1 MVCNDDPEPGRALVE
16 EFTSFGPRVA
26 AFLESHFV
34 GRLATVDAEG
44 RPYVVPVCYALST
57 DKIFSVIDEKPK
69 DVSRRE
75 LKRIRN
81 IRTNPWVCL
90 TVDTYSE
97 DWSELGYV
105 MVRGTASIVT
115 SGEEHEASIPKLQAR
130 YRQYQELDFEGRAVI
145 AIEPRRVVVWG
156 RV

>member
-1 MVCNDDPEPGRALVE
+1 MVE
-16 EFTSFGPRVA
+16 EFTSFEERVA

-34 GRLATVDAEG
+34 GRLATVDEEG
-44 RPYVVPVCYALST
+44 QPYVVPVCYAASAER
-57 DKIFSVIDEKPK
+57 IFSVIDEKPK

-105 MVRGTASIVT
+105 MVRGKASIVA
-115 SGEEHEASIPKLQAR
+115 SGEEHEASIPLLRAR
-130 YRQYQELDFEGRAVI
+130 YRQYRELDFEERAVI
-145 AIEPRRVVVWG
+145 VIEPRRVVVWG

>member
-1 MVCNDDPEPGRALVE
+1 MVGG
-16 EFTSFGPRVA
+16 FTTFGPRVA
-26 AFLESHFV
+26 GFLESHSV
-34 GRLATVDAEG
+34 GRLATVDKEG
-44 RPYVVPVCYALST
+44 QPYVVPVCYAVGE
-57 DKIFSVIDEKPK
+57 DRIFSVIDEKPK

-97 DWSELGYV
+97 DWSKLGYV

-115 SGEEHEASIPKLQAR
+115 SGEEHEAAMPLLRAR
-130 YRQYQELDFEGRAVI
+130 YRQYEELDFEGRPVI
-145 AIEPRRVVVWG
+145 VIEPRRVVVWG
-156 RV
+156 WV

>member
-1 MVCNDDPEPGRALVE
+1 MVE
-16 EFTSFGPRVA
+16 EFTSFEARVA
-26 AFLESHFV
+26 AFLDSHYV
-34 GRLATVDAEG
+34 GRLATVDERG
-44 RPYVVPVCYALST
+44 RPYVVPVCYAAGV
-57 DKIFSVIDEKPK
+57 DRIFSVIDEKPK

-97 DWSELGYV
+97 DWSELGYL

-115 SGEEHEASIPKLQAR
+115 SGEEHEAAIPLLRAR
-130 YRQYQELDFEGRAVI
+130 YRQYRELDFEGRAVI
-145 AIEPRRVVVWG
+145 VIEPQRVVVWG

>member
-1 MVCNDDPEPGRALVE
+1 MVGDDGAEPGRALVE
-16 EFTSFGPRVA
+16 PFSSFEARVA
-26 AFLESHFV
+26 VFLESHFV
-34 GRLATVDAEG
+34 GRLATVDEGG
-44 RPYVVPVCYALST
+44 RPYVVPVCYAASST
-57 DKIFSVIDEKPK
+57 RIFSVIDEKPK

-97 DWSELGYV
+97 DWSRLGYV
-105 MVRGTASIVT
+105 MVRGTARIET
-115 SGEEHEASIPKLQAR
+115 SGGEHELAASLLRGR
-130 YRQYQELDFEGRAVI
+130 YRQYRELDFEGRAVVVI
-145 AIEPRRVVVWG
+145 APRRVVAWG

>member
-1 MVCNDDPEPGRALVE
+1 M
-16 EFTSFGPRVA
+16 
-26 AFLESHFV
+26 AFLDSHFV
-34 GRLATVDAEG
+34 GRMATVDEEG
-44 RPYVVPVCYALST
+44 QPYVVPVCYAAGT
-57 DKIFSVIDEKPK
+57 DRVFSVIDEKPK

-105 MVRGTASIVT
+105 MVRGRASIVT
-115 SGEEHEASIPKLQAR
+115 SGGDQEAAVPLLQAR
-130 YRQYQELDFEGRAVI
+130 YRQYRELDFEGREVI
-145 AIEPRRVVVWG
+145 VIEPRRVVVWG

>member
-1 MVCNDDPEPGRALVE
+1 MV
-16 EFTSFGPRVA
+16 

-34 GRLATVDAEG
+34 GRLATVDEGG
-44 RPYVVPVCYALST
+44 RPYVVPVCYAANSMR
-57 DKIFSVIDEKPK
+57 IFSVIDEKPK

-75 LKRIRN
+75 MKRIRN

-115 SGEEHEASIPKLQAR
+115 SGGEHEAAIPLLRAR
-130 YRQYQELDFEGRAVI
+130 YRQYRKLDFEGRAVI
-145 AIEPRRVVVWG
+145 VIEPRRVVVWG

>member
-1 MVCNDDPEPGRALVE
+1 M
-16 EFTSFGPRVA
+16 

-34 GRLATVDAEG
+34 GRLATVDEDG
-44 RPYVVPVCYALST
+44 RPYLVPVCYAT
-57 DKIFSVIDEKPK
+57 GPDRIFSVIDDKPK
-69 DVSRRE
+69 DLSQRE

-81 IRTNPWVCL
+81 IRSNPWVCL

-97 DWSELGYV
+97 DWSQLGYV
-105 MVRGTASIVT
+105 MVRGVASIVA
-115 SGEEHEASIPKLQAR
+115 SGQEHEAATPLLRAR
-130 YRQYQELDFEGRAVI
+130 YRQYREMDFQGRAII